1 MKKRL
6 LLVTEGFPFG
16 ESERSFLSEEV
27 RHLAEAFDLSV
38 LALDNGEE
46 LKYPVA
52 GLQRVERYHFP
63 AFRRSLGFGMLPEL
77 LHPSVWSEVA
87 ACCRKNGFG
96 TMAASAKEI
105 IYFRYKAW
113 VAKKKIR
120 ELVKSEQIDLVYTYW
135 CTAPTLAAVD
145 LKQEFPQLKVIT
157 RFHGMDLYEE
167 RSSIN
172 WQPFRRHIAA
182 GADGLCFACSY
193 GLTYFAKRWGKECGD
208 KLHLYYL
215 GSRDYGMAD
224 TPKTEPLR
232 LLSCSNLIPLKRVER
247 IIEGIALLPEDMKLH
262 WDMVGDGPERE
273 KLEALAQEKFRD
285 RPNMTWKFH
294 GAIPNAQL
302 AAHYHTLAPQL
313 FITASSTEG
322 GAPVSIQEVFSMGI
336 PAIGTEVGGIPDLI
350 CDGQTGFL
358 MPQDAI
364 PSDVAAAICR
374 FTALNDVQYG
384 QMRRAARQHWER
396 NFNAVCNAERFTND
410 LLDLVSK

>member
-16 ESERSFLSEEV
+16 ESERSFLTEEV
-27 RHLAEAFDLSV
+27 RQLAEAFDLSV

-46 LKYPVA
+46 LKYPIA
-52 GLQRVERYHFP
+52 GIRKVERYHFP
-63 AFRRSLGFGMLPEL
+63 AFRRSFGFGALPEL

-87 ACCRKNGFG
+87 SCCKKNGFR
-96 TMAASAKEI
+96 TVAASAKEI
-105 IYFRYKAW
+105 IYYRFKAW

-120 ELVKSEQIDLVYTYW
+120 ELVRSEKIDLVYTYW

-145 LKQEFPQLKVIT
+145 LKREFPQLKVIT

-167 RSSIN
+167 RTPIH
-172 WQPFRRHIAA
+172 WQPFRGRIAA

-247 IIEGIALLPEDMKLH
+247 IIEGIALLPETVKLH
-262 WDMVGDGPERE
+262 WDIVGDGSARE
-273 KLEALAQEKFRD
+273 NLEALAQEKFRD
-285 RPNMTWKFH
+285 RPTITWKFH
-294 GAIPNAQL
+294 GVIPNGQL
-302 AAHYHTLAPQL
+302 AAHYHAFAPQL
-313 FITASSTEG
+313 FITTSSTEG

-350 CDGQTGFL
+350 RDGQTGFL
-358 MPQDAI
+358 LPQDAV
-364 PSDVAAAICR
+364 PSDVAAAILR
-374 FTALNDVQYG
+374 VMALEDAQYG
-384 QMRRAARQHWER
+384 PMRRAARQHWER
-396 NFNAVCNAERFTND
+396 NFNAECNAKRFTND